1 MSRQVVILI
10 YIKTWRKDSKE
21 LGEKS
26 QTTRY
31 GSGCHSIQSF
41 LTCIAFSCI
50 LLKSEREG
58 IGQTFGNH
66 TLSPDGY
73 AVRALK

>member
-26 QTTRY
+26 HGFVAIGLA
-31 GSGCHSIQSF
+31 GSF
-41 LTCIAFSCI
+41 D
-50 LLKSEREG
+50 E
-58 IGQTFGNH
+58 
-66 TLSPDGY
+66 
-73 AVRALK
+73 